1 MMEHQTTR
9 GGRAAA
15 VMLAGSLLVLT
26 ILLAGC
32 LPEVTP
38 TVTPSAGHGPDTT
51 RTSATIS
58 SESPSSV
65 PSADDLL
72 AQALTWIEA
81 EPSQVVFGPYTV
93 HYDRGAASARLMMG
107 DEAHG
112 EPIVPWPCW
121 WSAKGSYY
129 YLTEDGSFYRVTAPM
144 AESMRKAGYPGAEE
158 GLLAVVT
165 MNLFA
170 DPHRLLQRARAV
182 SPPQAGEGG
191 LWTIE
196 VAVEGTDLV
205 DLALAAEDLARY
217 TEGVRYDLKL
227 RVATRWGDR
236 KHDCWV
242 GGNHRGAHDLRV
254 APSRD
259 GPDMPGDWVDL
270 DQATLEKALREGWR
284 ASPADAAADVGFP
297 VFWLGESY
305 EGLTPRSTHL
315 TGRAVLIEYAS
326 VVTTQAAGES
336 TTTTLSPAGYILF
349 QYSEDDVPESEKP
362 FVAEKTIV
370 GEFGDGTDRYSVY
383 RTAKGQPGRSILVKR
398 GETYISITATR
409 AGADVTEQLLA
420 AAAALQP
427 ATKMPTR

>member
-1 MMEHQTTR
+1 
-9 GGRAAA
+9 
-15 VMLAGSLLVLT
+15 MLAGSLLALT
-26 ILLAGC
+26 ILVAGC

-51 RTSATIS
+51 RTSATIP

-72 AQALTWIEA
+72 ARALTWIEA

-93 HYDRGAASARLMMG
+93 HYDRGAVSARLMMG
-107 DEAHG
+107 DEAEG
-112 EPIVPWPCW
+112 EPIVPWDCW
-121 WSAKGSYY
+121 WSARGNYY

-144 AESMRKAGYPGAEE
+144 AESMREAGYPGAEE

-170 DPHRLLQRARAV
+170 DPHRLPQRAEVV
-182 SPPQAGEGG
+182 SPPQAGDGG

-196 VAVEGTDLV
+196 AAVEGTDLV
-205 DLALAAEDLARY
+205 DLALPAEDLARY
-217 TEGVRYDLKL
+217 TEGVRYDLEL
-227 RVATRWGDR
+227 RVRPD
-236 KHDCWV
+236 
-242 GGNHRGAHDLRV
+242 GAIESVAGRAGITETHTTYQWRRV
-254 APSRD
+254 AH

-305 EGLTPRSTHL
+305 QGLIPRSTHVEGDR
-315 TGRAVLIEYAS
+315 TVLIEYAS
-326 VVTTQAAGES
+326 EVTTQAADGS

-362 FVAEKTIV
+362 FVAEKTLI
-370 GEFGDGTDRYSVY
+370 GEFGDGADRYSVY

-398 GETYISITATR
+398 GETYISIDATR
-409 AGADVTEQLLA
+409 SGGDVTERLLT
-420 AAAALQP
+420 AAAALRL
-427 ATKMPTR
+427 AAR